1 MDDDEQQKEDVMAK
15 RKHTLVISK
24 AQRSEPTILQAIA
37 GDGNIADSSITIVES
52 YFARERYENL
62 VEQGYDV
69 KEKGFAKENE
79 RVYGGAKETA
89 LRSFDWKMEECE
101 ATRVDR
107 DPFDT
112 PHLEKEK
119 SEDYDMDTAI
129 HTELSFV
136 DSRTI
141 ELEKAKIRRTYSQYF
156 TGDNVFVSES
166 ITIEITNHDLEER
179 MFFKIGSKCPI
190 KHSYLI
196 TKMGEQPI
204 KTVEKGSVSLTRNK
218 ERNTVTMLIHGKKD
232 VEMVFSVS
240 GFIWMAMVVAK
251 YEPKVEELEEAL

>member
-1 MDDDEQQKEDVMAK
+1 MAK
-15 RKHTLVISK
+15 RKRYTLVISK

-37 GDGNIADSSITIVES
+37 GDGDIADSSISIVES

-69 KEKGFAKENE
+69 KQKGFAKENE
-79 RVYGGAKETA
+79 RIYGGAKETA

-101 ATRVDR
+101 ANRVNR

-112 PHLEKEK
+112 PHLEKELQ
-119 SEDYDMDTAI
+119 EDYMEAVNTN
-129 HTELSFV
+129 TELSFIEAK
-136 DSRTI
+136 TI

-156 TGDNVFVSES
+156 TGENVFVSES

-179 MFFKIGSKCPI
+179 TFIKIGSKCPI
-190 KHSYLI
+190 KHSYLT

-204 KTVEKGSVSLTRNK
+204 KTVEKGSVSLSRNK
-218 ERNTVTMLIHGKKD
+218 ERNTITMVIQGKKD
-232 VEMVFSVS
+232 VEMTFSVS
-240 GFIWMAMVVAK
+240 GLIWMAMVVAK